1 MDVWWVPVFFF
12 TTFVYLTNFQELH
25 LPQFILI
32 VLFINMNAFTLLLS
46 SIFKKRRVVTKK
58 NYL

>member
-46 SIFKKRRVVTKK
+46 SNLKKKKGDYKK